1 MKQEDKLRAI
11 IREEIKLQLKEGAK
25 GAAIGYIVGVLVDF
39 FFKRNKGKKDS
50 APTKSADE
58 LEREFKEKLDRR
70 YETDAKFKKLVDD
83 IAAGKI
89 VI

>member
-1 MKQEDKLRAI
+1 MKKKDKLRSL
-11 IREEIKLQLKEGAK
+11 IREEVKKELNEGPA
-25 GAAIGYIVGVLVDF
+25 GAAIGYIVGVLVDLF
-39 FFKRNKGKKDS
+39 MKRKPKSKT
-50 APTKSADE
+50 PEKSADE
-58 LEREFKEKLDRR
+58 LERDFKAKLDRR